1 MLRRPGVGLQAPAET
16 SFTIQASWMGSCRSS
31 TRFLA
36 TDLLHHPHEAD
47 GVGFGSVVVLWSTV
61 LRLWV
66 SRTSVLQSSVW
77 RLTRASVVSLV
88 RELPE
93 TLYFTICPFRKTDPI
108 GLVPMVKQV
117 CG

>member
-1 MLRRPGVGLQAPAET
+1 MLLYASIILQYTRLVKGKERFWT
-16 SFTIQASWMGSCRSS
+16 KS
-31 TRFLA
+31 T
-36 TDLLHHPHEAD
+36 DPEAD
-47 GVGFGSVVVLWSTV
+47 GVGDVSGVVLWSTV